1 MITIYTTETCPKCKI
16 LKKNLQ
22 NKEIP
27 YVEIQDIDEL
37 IKLNIDEGP
46 VVKVDDDIMN
56 FNEAVTWVNNQ

>member
-16 LKKNLQ
+16 LKKKLQ
-22 NKEIP
+22 SKEIS

-37 IKLNIDEGP
+37 IKLNIDEVP
-46 VVKVDDDIMN
+46 VVKVDDNIMN

>member
-16 LKKNLQ
+16 LKKKLQ

-37 IKLNIDEGP
+37 IKLNIDEVP
-46 VVKVDDDIMN
+46 VAKVDDNIMN

>member
-16 LKKNLQ
+16 LKKKLQ

-37 IKLNIDEGP
+37 IKLNIDEVP

-56 FNEAVTWVNNQ
+56 FNEVVTWVNNQ

>member
-16 LKKNLQ
+16 LKKKLQ

-37 IKLNIDEGP
+37 IKLNIDEVP

>member
-16 LKKNLQ
+16 LKKKLQ

-37 IKLNIDEGP
+37 MKLNIDEVP
-46 VVKVDDDIMN
+46 VAKVDDNIMN
-56 FNEAVTWVNNQ
+56 FNEAITWVNNQ

>member
-16 LKKNLQ
+16 LKKKLQ
-22 NKEIP
+22 SKEIP

-37 IKLNIDEGP
+37 IKLNIDEVP
-46 VVKVDDDIMN
+46 VVKVDDNIMN